1 MCKRN
6 TDKLDKYLKSLCKK
20 YNGNFIGLEDGKT
33 SAYYSIN
40 GRVIR
45 VSDHIGKNSSGNI
58 HFIITDDG
66 DYLMY
71 YNNTNKVRVVNYNQA
86 KDFCRSFFLL
96 SPMLV
101 ELQSNQFKFEYESII
116 SKNDAKSKIAKLEND
131 KKSLVGSLAKKDED
145 IKNLKKG
152 LTERETAINAYKRQI
167 EVLSNDID
175 DTTDLTT
182 IIKMLNRHQVPLSVI
197 NKVVNHITNESVT
210 SQTA

>member
-1 MCKRN
+1 MCKRQI
-6 TDKLDKYLKSLCKK
+6 DKLDKYLKSLCKK
-20 YNGNFIGLEDGKT
+20 HNGSMIGGKT

-71 YNNTNKVRVVNYNQA
+71 YSNTNKVRVVNYNQA

-101 ELQSNQFKFEYESII
+101 ELQSNQFKFEY
-116 SKNDAKSKIAKLEND
+116 DAVVNYNAMKGEI
-131 KKSLVGSLAKKDED
+131 GSLKDRLSKK
-145 IKNLKKG
+145 
-152 LTERETAINAYKRQI
+152 TEEVKTQKQQINEKDNAIRAYKKQI

-175 DTTDLTT
+175 DSTDLTT
-182 IIKMLNRHQVPLSVI
+182 IIKMLNRHNVPLSVI
-197 NKVVNHITNESVT
+197 NRVVNHITNET
-210 SQTA
+210 LTNQTA

>member
-20 YNGNFIGLEDGKT
+20 HNGNFIGLEDGKT

-45 VSDHIGKNSSGNI
+45 VSDHIGKNSSGNF

-101 ELQSNQFKFEYESII
+101 ELQSNQFKFEYEAII

-152 LTERETAINAYKRQI
+152 ITEKETAINAYKRQI

-197 NKVVNHITNESVT
+197 NKVVNHITNENVT

>member
-197 NKVVNHITNESVT
+197 NKVVNHITNENVT

>member
-20 YNGNFIGLEDGKT
+20 YNGNMIGLEDGKT

-71 YNNTNKVRVVNYNQA
+71 YNNTNKVRVVNYSQA

-101 ELQSNQFKFEYESII
+101 ELQSNQFKFEYEAII
-116 SKNDAKSKIAKLEND
+116 SKTDAKAKIAKLEND
-131 KKSLVGSLAKKDED
+131 KKSLAGMLAKKDED

-210 SQTA
+210 NQTA

>member
-152 LTERETAINAYKRQI
+152 ITEKETAINAYKRQI

-197 NKVVNHITNESVT
+197 NKVVNHITNENVT
-210 SQTA
+210 NQTA

>member
-101 ELQSNQFKFEYESII
+101 ELQSNQFKFEYEAII
-116 SKNDAKSKIAKLEND
+116 SKTDAKAKIAKLEND

-152 LTERETAINAYKRQI
+152 LTEREVAINAYKRQI

-197 NKVVNHITNESVT
+197 NKVVSHITNENVT
-210 SQTA
+210 NQTA

>member
-152 LTERETAINAYKRQI
+152 ITEKETAINAYKRQI

-175 DTTDLTT
+175 DSTDLTT

-197 NKVVNHITNESVT
+197 NKVVRHITNESVT

>member
-6 TDKLDKYLKSLCKK
+6 IDKLDKYLKSLCKK
-20 YNGNFIGLEDGKT
+20 YKGNFIGLEDGKT

-71 YNNTNKVRVVNYNQA
+71 YNNTNKVRVVNYKQA

-101 ELQSNQFKFEYESII
+101 ELQSNQFKFEYEAII
-116 SKNDAKSKIAKLEND
+116 SKTDAKSKIAKLEND

-152 LTERETAINAYKRQI
+152 ITEKETAINAYKRQI

-175 DTTDLTT
+175 DSTDLTT
-182 IIKMLNRHQVPLSVI
+182 IIKMLNRHKVPLSVI
-197 NKVVNHITNESVT
+197 NKVVSHITNESVT
-210 SQTA
+210 NQTA

>member
-210 SQTA
+210 NQTA

>member
-152 LTERETAINAYKRQI
+152 ITEKETAINAYKRQI

-197 NKVVNHITNESVT
+197 NKVVRHITNESVT

>member
-71 YNNTNKVRVVNYNQA
+71 YNNTNKVRVVNYEQA

-145 IKNLKKG
+145 IKNLKKA

-197 NKVVNHITNESVT
+197 NKVVNHITNENVT

>member
-6 TDKLDKYLKSLCKK
+6 IDKLDKYLKSLCKK
-20 YNGNFIGLEDGKT
+20 HNGNFIGLEDGKT

-71 YNNTNKVRVVNYNQA
+71 YNNTNKVRVVNYSQA

-101 ELQSNQFKFEYESII
+101 ELQSNQFKFEYEAII

-152 LTERETAINAYKRQI
+152 LTERDVAIIAYKRQI
-167 EVLSNDID
+167 EALSNDID

-210 SQTA
+210 NQTA

>member
-1 MCKRN
+1 MRKRN
-6 TDKLDKYLKSLCKK
+6 IDKLDKYLKSLCKK
-20 YNGNFIGLEDGKT
+20 YNGNMIGLEDGKT

-71 YNNTNKVRVVNYNQA
+71 YNNTNKVRVVNYKQA

-101 ELQSNQFKFEYESII
+101 ELQSNQFKFESEIVNKI
-116 SKNDAKSKIAKLEND
+116 DGIKTENNGLRSKNAKLQ
-131 KKSLVGSLAKKDED
+131 ED
-145 IKNLKKG
+145 VKTLKEQISSQQNAIK
-152 LTERETAINAYKRQI
+152 AYQKQI

-197 NKVVNHITNESVT
+197 NKVVNHITKESVT
-210 SQTA
+210 NQTA

>member
-1 MCKRN
+1 
-6 TDKLDKYLKSLCKK
+6 
-20 YNGNFIGLEDGKT
+20 
-33 SAYYSIN
+33 
-40 GRVIR
+40 

-131 KKSLVGSLAKKDED
+131 KKSLVGSLTKKDED
-145 IKNLKKG
+145 IKNLKQCI
-152 LTERETAINAYKRQI
+152 TEKENAITAYKRQI
-167 EVLSNDID
+167 EALSNDID

-182 IIKMLNRHQVPLSVI
+182 IIKMLNKHQVSSTVI
-197 NKVVNHITNESVT
+197 NRIISHFTINSTPN
-210 SQTA
+210 QTA

>member
-20 YNGNFIGLEDGKT
+20 YNGNMIGLEDGKT

-71 YNNTNKVRVVNYNQA
+71 YNNTNKVRVVNYSQA

-101 ELQSNQFKFEYESII
+101 ELQSNQFKFEYDAII
-116 SKNDAKSKIAKLEND
+116 SKTDAKAKIAKLEND
-131 KKSLVGSLAKKDED
+131 KKSLAGMLAKKDED

-210 SQTA
+210 NQTA

>member
-6 TDKLDKYLKSLCKK
+6 IDKLDKYLKSLCKK
-20 YNGNFIGLEDGKT
+20 HNGNFIGLEDGKT

-71 YNNTNKVRVVNYNQA
+71 YNNTNKVRVVNYKQA

-116 SKNDAKSKIAKLEND
+116 SKTDAKAKIAKLEND

-152 LTERETAINAYKRQI
+152 LTERDAAINAYKRQI
-167 EVLSNDID
+167 EALSNDID

-182 IIKMLNRHQVPLSVI
+182 IIKMLNRHQVPHSVI
-197 NKVVNHITNESVT
+197 NKVVNHITNEIVT
-210 SQTA
+210 NQTA

>member
-6 TDKLDKYLKSLCKK
+6 IDKLDKYLKSLCKK

-71 YNNTNKVRVVNYNQA
+71 YNNTNKVRVVNYKQA

-152 LTERETAINAYKRQI
+152 LTESNVAINAYKRQI

>member
-71 YNNTNKVRVVNYNQA
+71 YNNTNKVRVVNYKQA

-152 LTERETAINAYKRQI
+152 LTETQTAINAYKKQI

-210 SQTA
+210 NQTA

>member
-1 MCKRN
+1 MNTRN
-6 TDKLDKYLKSLCKK
+6 IDKLDKYLKSLCKK

-96 SPMLV
+96 SPMLT
-101 ELQSNQFKFEYESII
+101 ELQTNQFKFEYDAII
-116 SKNDAKSKIAKLEND
+116 NKNNAEAKIAKLENV
-131 KKSLVGSLAKKDED
+131 KNSLVGSLAKKDED

-152 LTERETAINAYKRQI
+152 ITEKETAINAYKRQI

-182 IIKMLNRHQVPLSVI
+182 IIKMLNRHKVPLSVI
-197 NKVVNHITNESVT
+197 NKVVSHITNESVT
-210 SQTA
+210 NQTA

>member
-152 LTERETAINAYKRQI
+152 ITEKETAINAYKRQI

-175 DTTDLTT
+175 DSTDLTT

-197 NKVVNHITNESVT
+197 NKVVSHITNESVT

>member
-101 ELQSNQFKFEYESII
+101 ELQSNQFKFEYEAII

-152 LTERETAINAYKRQI
+152 LTERETAINAYKKQI
-167 EVLSNDID
+167 EILSNDID
-175 DTTDLTT
+175 DSTELTT
-182 IIKMLNRHQVPLSVI
+182 IVKMLNRHNVPLSVI
-197 NKVVNHITNESVT
+197 NKVVSHITNESVT
-210 SQTA
+210 NQTA